1 MSDHEPAQARRL
13 SLSRRL
19 AIMGASGLATL
30 AMATMIFGLWGLWV
44 FGAPGPSGQPTMV
57 VLRHGASLPEIAAQL
72 EDQQVVRS
80 ASVFVVAA
88 QISGT
93 ARRLKAGEYDFKAHA
108 SISDVLSAIR
118 RGKIVRHFVTVPE
131 GRTSQQAIDTLMAN
145 PVLTGSVAVPPEGS
159 ILPETYEVQR
169 GEDRAAV
176 LQRMIDARDKLLA
189 QLWPKRRADLPFKS
203 VDEAMTMAS
212 IVEKET
218 SVAAERPHVAAV
230 YINRLRKGMRLE
242 ADPTIV
248 YGLTRGVPLGHG
260 IRQSELYTITPYN
273 TYLVAGLPPT
283 PICNPG
289 RAAIA
294 ATLDPITT
302 DDLFFVANGRGGHVF
317 SSTFEQHQKNV
328 AEWRGVEHQRAVALA
343 GAPAASSTTN

>member
-1 MSDHEPAQARRL
+1 MP
-13 SLSRRL
+13 LSRRL

-30 AMATMIFGLWGLWV
+30 AIALMVFGLWALWV
-44 FGAPGPSGQPTMV
+44 FGAPGPSPQPTIV

-72 EDQQVVRS
+72 EDQRVVRS
-80 ASVFVVAA
+80 ASVFAAAA
-88 QISGT
+88 QISGA

-108 SISDVLSAIR
+108 SIADVLDTIR
-118 RGKIVRHFVTVPE
+118 SGKIVRHFVTVPE
-131 GRTSQQAIDTLMAN
+131 GRTSQQAVDILMAN
-145 PVLTGSVAVPPEGS
+145 PILTGSAPVPPEGAL
-159 ILPETYEVQR
+159 LPETYEVQR

-176 LQRMIDARDKLLA
+176 LQRMLAAHDRLLA

-203 VDEAMTMAS
+203 VDEAVAMAS

-218 SVAAERPHVAAV
+218 ALAAERPHVAAV

-242 ADPTIV
+242 SDPTII

-260 IRQSELYTITPYN
+260 IRQSELYTVTPYN

-289 RAAIA
+289 RASIA
-294 ATLDPITT
+294 ATLDPMTT
-302 DDLFFVANGRGGHVF
+302 EDLFFVANGRGGHVF
-317 SSTFEQHQKNV
+317 ATTFEQHERNV
-328 AEWRGVEHQRAVALA
+328 AAWRQVEHQRAAVSAAGAQLA
-343 GAPAASSTTN
+343 GPAEATGPEGQATN